1 MFSVSPSSKTR
12 FQQPRAGAV
21 DYLEKLPELCRD
33 RGPGD
38 IIGQYQDVIQRAAQG
53 INPRA
58 RLDQDQ
64 QRFVEG
70 QFRAA
75 FKRYLM
81 TRDIYGQANAAFH
94 RDIQVAEIITAI
106 NTISP
111 CSRWPILPT
120 RRTKILDLFD
130 RFKWD
135 DLIND
140 DDNFQGKAPDVL
152 VRLSSA
158 IPERAAV
165 SAAQEA
171 YLRRL
176 VRGVILKFFEQA
188 QDQAVGEEMAI
199 LRLDGW
205 CLTVTSFC
213 ASCTGR

>member
-1 MFSVSPSSKTR
+1 M
-12 FQQPRAGAV
+12 
-21 DYLEKLPELCRD
+21 
-33 RGPGD
+33 
-38 IIGQYQDVIQRAAQG
+38 
-53 INPRA
+53 
-58 RLDQDQ
+58 
-64 QRFVEG
+64 
-70 QFRAA
+70 
-75 FKRYLM
+75 
-81 TRDIYGQANAAFH
+81 
-94 RDIQVAEIITAI
+94 
-106 NTISP
+106 
-111 CSRWPILPT
+111 
-120 RRTKILDLFD
+120 
-130 RFKWD
+130 
-135 DLIND
+135 IND

-205 CLTVTSFC
+205 CLTVTNFC